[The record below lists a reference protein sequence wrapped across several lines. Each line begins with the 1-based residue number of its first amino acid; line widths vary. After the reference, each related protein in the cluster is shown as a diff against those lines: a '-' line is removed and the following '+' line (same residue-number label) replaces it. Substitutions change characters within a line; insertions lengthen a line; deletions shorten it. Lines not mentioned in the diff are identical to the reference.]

1 MTFKLF
7 AIRFSLL
14 ILCIMKSYTLISQDK
29 KAIEL
34 INAGIQK
41 MGGED
46 FLNSITSLQTQ
57 GKHIYFLIDQSIRP
71 TGPFYTTINNYKSFK
86 LPQKNK
92 LAYWNF
98 YNQTNMFVK
107 FIVDGAAF
115 GMQRGKDVSYMPYG
129 SDLDEEL
136 YLAPEKVL
144 LLAKSSNPEFLKD
157 TVIQDLKL
165 SVITF
170 KWRSHPVKLFFNYH
184 SNYLTC
190 VEITRHYKDNTPF
203 VLGDVKLMHRY
214 SFWKTVGKQLH
225 YPAQKDVYV
234 EGQHFQSFSIDSVKI
249 NMSFSEDTLS
259 IPDSVKIK
267 LAKIDSKMN
276 MFNNVPSLVSKEI
289 APGVFF
295 INGKYTSVGSYNSWF
310 VKTSS
315 GIIVIETPISSA
327 YSKGVINEIKKQFP
341 KEKIKAVITT
351 SDAWPH
357 VGGIREYVANRIP
370 IYHLDLNEKIIT
382 RILKANFYTNP
393 DSLQKKK
400 VTPLL
405 IKVTDK
411 LSITDKEN
419 PLEILPI
426 KTETGER
433 MMMVYFPKHKL
444 LYSSD
449 LVQPGQGE
457 PFFMPQYIGEI
468 IEAVTRE
475 TLDVEKIIGMHQS
488 LIEYQ
493 SLLEFMK

>member
-1 MTFKLF
+1 
-7 AIRFSLL
+7 
-14 ILCIMKSYTLISQDK
+14 
-29 KAIEL
+29 
-34 INAGIQK
+34 
-41 MGGED
+41 
-46 FLNSITSLQTQ
+46 
-57 GKHIYFLIDQSIRP
+57 
-71 TGPFYTTINNYKSFK
+71 
-86 LPQKNK
+86 
-92 LAYWNF
+92 
-98 YNQTNMFVK
+98 
-107 FIVDGAAF
+107 
-115 GMQRGKDVSYMPYG
+115 
-129 SDLDEEL
+129 
-136 YLAPEKVL
+136 
-144 LLAKSSNPEFLKD
+144 
-157 TVIQDLKL
+157 
-165 SVITF
+165 
-170 KWRSHPVKLFFNYH
+170 
-184 SNYLTC
+184 
-190 VEITRHYKDNTPF
+190 
-203 VLGDVKLMHRY
+203 
-214 SFWKTVGKQLH
+214 
-225 YPAQKDVYV
+225 
-234 EGQHFQSFSIDSVKI
+234 
-249 NMSFSEDTLS
+249 
-259 IPDSVKIK
+259 
-267 LAKIDSKMN
+267 
-276 MFNNVPSLVSKEI
+276 
-289 APGVFF
+289 
-295 INGKYTSVGSYNSWF
+295 
-310 VKTSS
+310 
-315 GIIVIETPISSA
+315 
-327 YSKGVINEIKKQFP
+327 NEIKKQFP

-357 VGGIREYVANRIP
+357 VGGIREYAANRIP
-370 IYHLDLNEKIIT
+370 IYHLDLNEKTIN